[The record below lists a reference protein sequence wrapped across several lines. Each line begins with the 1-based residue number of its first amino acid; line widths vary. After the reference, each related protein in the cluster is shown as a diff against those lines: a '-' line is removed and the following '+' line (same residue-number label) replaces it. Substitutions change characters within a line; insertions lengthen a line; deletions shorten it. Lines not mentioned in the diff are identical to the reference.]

1 MAVLPGRR
9 HHEQWQGRQL
19 GGNVHARWRRRTNG
33 VDVPTDDFILLSL
46 HPRRGARRHAPAAE
60 LRRGTSC
67 GHGHA
72 RRPRS
77 SHAGPAAA
85 PAMRAGRADPGH
97 ARRPPGVL
105 HRAVLAGEEKRQE
118 GPKEEV
124 PTPFGRGRSREK
136 GPAPS
141 GRGRS
146 REEGPSGETR
156 EGGGAGL
163 PAPSGRGVAGLGCLN
178 G

>member
-1 MAVLPGRR
+1 VAVLPGRR

-85 PAMRAGRADPGH
+85 PAMRAARLVCSTVPFLLGRRS
-97 ARRPPGVL
+97 ARKGRRRRCRRRLAAGGVG
-105 HRAVLAGEEKRQE
+105 RRGRRRRAGEGAGRRGRREKL
-118 GPKEEV
+118 GKEEV
-124 PTPFGRGRSREK
+124 PDCRRRR
-136 GPAPS
+136 A
-141 GRGRS
+141 
-146 REEGPSGETR
+146 EEWLGW
-156 EGGGAGL
+156 
-163 PAPSGRGVAGLGCLN
+163 VA
-178 G
+178 